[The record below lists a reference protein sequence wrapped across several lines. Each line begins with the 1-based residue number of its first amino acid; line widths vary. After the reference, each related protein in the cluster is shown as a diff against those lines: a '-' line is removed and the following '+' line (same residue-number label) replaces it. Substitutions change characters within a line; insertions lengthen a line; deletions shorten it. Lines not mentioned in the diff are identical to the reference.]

1 MVTSSGRLV
10 AQSLGLLVMRDRN
23 RTPATTKGTPK
34 GAQSRVIGQ
43 ASLLARALSGRGSS
57 KAAMVEVAGIEPA
70 SAGISMSIL
79 RAQLVVSCRVRK
91 PTSDFSTPYPYC
103 GVPRCR

>member
-70 SAGISMSIL
+70 SI
-79 RAQLVVSCRVRK
+79 RFLVVLLRVQLHRNCRDRHCV
-91 PTSDFSTPYPYC
+91 
-103 GVPRCR
+103 